1 MNSHAF
7 AALAHIP
14 ILVLPVGPI
23 PRAAFEKYA
32 AEIRTFDSIR
42 LGDIPA
48 GMKDERA
55 RFMPNPLS
63 SGHLYLSY
71 PSHPPPPRHISLSLF
86 RPSHFTLGIIGV
98 AACSSSYSLT
108 SALEQFE
115 NTVLDIFPEGSTFPL
130 SKVCFA
136 FEDEESAGSTG
147 LGDTLPGIISIPSVM
162 GNKKLYIG
170 TLLADLCSHILAE
183 LGRVYHVLES
193 PIGNEYLN
201 SALFPTLPS
210 PSEMPLSL
218 SSANLGYPSYSSQP
232 ELDSSSLSTPNIQIK
247 RSSTAGPGI
256 SHTASLIQRQTTLGP
271 PAVRKRVSAVGAVSS
286 HGRLYKVL
294 GDFFLLA
301 GRTED
306 ASLWYAEA
314 IVLFKT
320 GQDPVWHASVLEGMA
335 TVFVLDAWSAGQGL
349 QSSVSNNGIKEPWA
363 DIYEQ
368 LSQAIALY
376 HKAPVSS
383 ELSQDHSLLALTYCT
398 AVMRQTSLLF
408 CTWST
413 KGWGALAFASMLQP
427 ASTSYTQK
435 TTSDSSWTNLERI
448 SNVSGVSRSQIAN
461 TVSQAHGPWLLH
473 LGPHERLTILQSMAS
488 IYSSVGYRRK
498 EAFILR
504 EVISCIMDLIVCGR
518 EENDLLRKSD
528 VRSASIGNRSEN
540 GDEVSIVGK
549 GAVGVRQN
557 EILEGNQSI
566 LKLLVR
572 ACKVLGV
579 NLEAVGVATATDG
592 TSSEG
597 RGGDSNGSTMED
609 SEDPGDAATES
620 FGWPELQVGVIREA
634 IAVAEAL
641 PAPDP
646 LAVARISLSALRTMH
661 SVLASSDQYH
671 LYQTAGRALAAMRRR
686 GDAPAVQYW
695 AGNPIMSL
703 VLLPLALHR
712 LPIENPFSIL
722 ASKSSATNSLLSGI
736 IDPFLYNPRK
746 SSGLQSK
753 NLIVQDEPIELTI
766 TLRNPYVFDLEIQS
780 ISLSTTGVEFES
792 SPVSAL
798 VIPPNTLY
806 PVTIIGTAK
815 TQGTLVF
822 QGCVVQAPWGAPRE
836 FLLPV
841 PTDADQNLF
850 ARRQSAVR
858 CETGRTKYWG
868 LDSLPWKKNT
878 KRLSTLLPSLKNP
891 PQFLQCVVVP
901 EQPLLRIR
909 WTSLTHGAVMLYNGE
924 ESTIRLTLENIST
937 LPIDF
942 LRLSFEDSTIGP
954 AQEALSEGE
963 LSVFETYETEYD
975 LLHRKA
981 FSWRN
986 EKEITTILPNQKVV
1000 LSVTCVGKVGCAHG
1014 TVHISYSH
1022 VNREHEEQVPVSEM
1036 FYTRQLSYPVTVTVY
1051 HMLECHD
1058 LRLMP
1063 MIDVDYDDIDRRA
1076 SNSVIHLLPQVDDL
1090 AEWCLF
1096 AIDVRNTYGLPFEAT
1111 FEREQAGTENAAVSS
1126 TVPPGSMSRIMLP
1139 VKRFRLSDDQ
1149 ISQPIPT
1156 LSNRQFVVGKSK
1168 LSIEEE
1174 RAQRELFWYREEL
1187 LKIISARWK
1196 ETNGDRHGD
1205 LSLRQQRLTLPMLKA
1220 LRTDLVQVDL
1230 TLMVDSSDGSPQ
1242 ELDYSRGKYIASPNE
1257 MLYLR
1262 AEVTNSSSLPLAMTL
1277 ELIFDPA
1284 EQVLSEGVLSNIAI
1298 GKVQDD
1304 ETKAVEVP
1312 LCFLCTG
1319 RFEIGAEVRLMGTL
1333 KDNRAS
1339 ASRICI
1345 SVREDG

>member
-7 AALAHIP
+7 AALAHIQ

-42 LGDIPA
+42 LGDIPT

-63 SGHLYLSY
+63 SGYLYLSY
-71 PSHPPPPRHISLSLF
+71 PSHPPPPRHIPLSLF

-98 AACSSSYSLT
+98 AACSSSYSLA

-115 NTVLDIFPEGSTFPL
+115 NTVLDISPEGSTFPL
-130 SKVCFA
+130 AKVCFA

-147 LGDTLPGIISIPSVM
+147 LGHTLPGIVSIPSVM

-210 PSEMPLSL
+210 PSEIPLSL
-218 SSANLGYPSYSSQP
+218 SSGNFGYPSYSSQP
-232 ELDSSSLSTPNIQIK
+232 ELESSGLAAPGIQIK
-247 RSSTAGPGI
+247 RSSTVGPGV
-256 SHTASLIQRQTTLGP
+256 SHASLIQRQSTLGP
-271 PAVRKRVSAVGAVSS
+271 PAVRKRASAVGAVSS

-294 GDFFLLA
+294 GDLFLLA

-349 QSSVSNNGIKEPWA
+349 QSSVSNNGVKEPWA

-376 HKAPVSS
+376 HKTPVSS

-413 KGWGALAFASMLQP
+413 KGWGGLAFASMLQP
-427 ASTSYTQK
+427 GSTSYTQK

-448 SNVSGVSRSQIAN
+448 SIVSGVSRSQIAN

-488 IYSSVGYRRK
+488 IYSSLGYRRK

-518 EENDLLRKSD
+518 EENDILRKSD
-528 VRSASIGNRSEN
+528 VGSAGVGNRSEN
-540 GDEVSIVGK
+540 GDEVNIVGK

-579 NLEAVGVATATDG
+579 DLEAVCVAKATDG
-592 TSSEG
+592 TSSEVG
-597 RGGDSNGSTMED
+597 GGDNNGPAVED
-609 SEDPGDAATES
+609 LDGSADTAKES
-620 FGWPELQVGVIREA
+620 FGWPELRVGVIREA

-641 PAPDP
+641 PDP

-661 SVLASSDQYH
+661 SVLASNDQYH

-686 GDAPAVQYW
+686 GDAPAVEYW

-703 VLLPLALHR
+703 ALLPLALHR
-712 LPIENPFSIL
+712 LPIENLCSIL
-722 ASKSSATNSLLSGI
+722 TAKSSATNSLLSGT

-746 SSGLQSK
+746 SSGPQSK

-766 TLRNPYVFDLEIQS
+766 TLRNPYVFDLEIQN

-806 PVTIIGTAK
+806 PITIVGTAK
-815 TQGTLVF
+815 TRGILVF
-822 QGCVVQAPWGAPRE
+822 RGCIVQAPWGAPRE

-850 ARRQSAVR
+850 ARRQSAVK
-858 CETGRTKYWG
+858 CESGRTKYWG
-868 LDSLPWKKNT
+868 LDSRPWEKDG
-878 KRLSTLLPSLKNP
+878 KRLSALLPSLKKP

-924 ESTIRLTLENIST
+924 ESTIRLTLENISA

-963 LSVFETYETEYD
+963 LSVFEMYETEYD

-986 EKEITTILPNQKVV
+986 EKEITNILPNQKVV

-1014 TVHISYSH
+1014 TVHISYSQ
-1022 VNREHEEQVPVSEM
+1022 VNQEHEEQIPASDV

-1058 LRLMP
+1058 LSLMP
-1063 MIDVDYDDIDRRA
+1063 MIDVDYDYDSINRWA
-1076 SNSVIHLLPQVDDL
+1076 SNSVVHLLPEVDDL

-1096 AIDVRNTYGLPFEAT
+1096 AIDVRNTYGLPFEVT
-1111 FEREQAGTENAAVSS
+1111 FEREQAGTESAAVSS

-1139 VKRFRLSDDQ
+1139 VKKFRLSDDQ

-1156 LSNRQFVVGKSK
+1156 LSDRQFVVGKSK

-1174 RAQRELFWYREEL
+1174 QAQRELFWYREEL
-1187 LKIISARWK
+1187 LKIVSARWK

-1220 LRTDLVQVDL
+1220 LRTDVVQVDL
-1230 TLMVDSSDGSPQ
+1230 TLIVDNPDGSPQ
-1242 ELDYSRGKYIASPNE
+1242 ELDYSGGKYIASPNE

-1262 AEVTNSSSLPLAMTL
+1262 VEAVNSSLSPLVMTL
-1277 ELIFDPA
+1277 DLVFDPA
-1284 EQVLSEGVLSNIAI
+1284 EQVLSEGVSSDIAI
-1298 GKVQDD
+1298 GKLKPD

-1319 RFEIGAEVRLMGTL
+1319 RFEIGAEARVMGAL
-1333 KDNRAS
+1333 RDSRVG
-1339 ASRICI
+1339 ASRVCI

>member
-1 MNSHAF
+1 MNTHAF

-23 PRAAFEKYA
+23 PRTAFEKYA

-42 LGDIPA
+42 LGDIPT

-63 SGHLYLSY
+63 SGYLYLSY
-71 PSHPPPPRHISLSLF
+71 PSHPAPPRHMSLSLF

-108 SALEQFE
+108 SALEHFDK
-115 NTVLDIFPEGSTFPL
+115 TVLDISPEGSTFPL
-130 SKVCFA
+130 AKVCFA

-147 LGDTLPGIISIPSVM
+147 LGDTLPGIVSIPSVM

-218 SSANLGYPSYSSQP
+218 SSGNLGYPSYSSQP
-232 ELDSSSLSTPNIQIK
+232 ELDSSGLATPGIQIK

-256 SHTASLIQRQTTLGP
+256 SHTASLIQRQSTLGS

-349 QSSVSNNGIKEPWA
+349 QSSVSNNSVKEPWA

-376 HKAPVSS
+376 HKASVPSD
-383 ELSQDHSLLALTYCT
+383 LSQDHSLLALTYCT

-427 ASTSYTQK
+427 GSTSYTQK

-448 SNVSGVSRSQIAN
+448 SIVSGVSRSQIAN

-488 IYSSVGYRRK
+488 IYSSLGYRRK

-528 VRSASIGNRSEN
+528 AGSVSTGNRSEN
-540 GDEVSIVGK
+540 SDEVSIVGK

-579 NLEAVGVATATDG
+579 DLEAVGVAKTTDG
-592 TSSEG
+592 TRSEVGG
-597 RGGDSNGSTMED
+597 RDSGGSAVED
-609 SEDPGDAATES
+609 LERPVDAAKES
-620 FGWPELQVGVIREA
+620 FGWPELQVGIIREA

-641 PAPDP
+641 PDP

-686 GDAPAVQYW
+686 GDAPAVEYW
-695 AGNPIMSL
+695 AGHPIMSIT
-703 VLLPLALHR
+703 LLPLALHR

-722 ASKSSATNSLLSGI
+722 TAKSSATNSLLSGI
-736 IDPFLYNPRK
+736 TDPFLYNPRRT
-746 SSGLQSK
+746 SGPQSK
-753 NLIVQDEPIELTI
+753 NLIVQGEPIELTI

-806 PVTIIGTAK
+806 SITIIGTAK
-815 TQGTLVF
+815 TRGTLVF
-822 QGCVVQAPWGAPRE
+822 RGCIVQAHWGAPKE

-841 PTDADQNLF
+841 STDADQNLY
-850 ARRQSAVR
+850 ARRQSAVK
-858 CETGRTKYWG
+858 CESGRAKYWG
-868 LDSLPWKKNT
+868 LDSRPWEKDER
-878 KRLSTLLPSLKNP
+878 RLSTPLPSLKKP

-954 AQEALSEGE
+954 AQEALSEGG

-986 EKEITTILPNQKVV
+986 EKEITNILPNQKVV

-1014 TVHISYSH
+1014 TVHIAYSQ
-1022 VNREHEEQVPVSEM
+1022 VNREHEEQVPAPEV

-1063 MIDVDYDDIDRRA
+1063 MVDVNYDDLGSGA
-1076 SNSVIHLLPQVDDL
+1076 SHSVIHLLPEIDDP
-1090 AEWCLF
+1090 AEWCMF
-1096 AIDVRNTYGLPFEAT
+1096 AIDVRNTYGLPFEVT
-1111 FEREQAGTENAAVSS
+1111 FEREQAGTQNAVVSS
-1126 TVPPGSMSRIMLP
+1126 TVPPGSMSCIMLP
-1139 VKRFRLSDDQ
+1139 VKKFRLADDQ

-1156 LSNRQFVVGKSK
+1156 LSDRQFVVGKSK

-1174 RAQRELFWYREEL
+1174 QAQRELFWYREEL
-1187 LKIISARWK
+1187 LKIVSARWK
-1196 ETNGDRHGD
+1196 ETNGDRNGY

-1220 LRTDLVQVDL
+1220 LRTDKVQVDL
-1230 TLMVDSSDGSPQ
+1230 TLIVDSLDSSPQ
-1242 ELDYSRGKYIASPNE
+1242 ELDYSGGKYIASPNE

-1262 AEVTNSSSLPLAMTL
+1262 IEVANSSLSPLAMTL
-1277 ELIFDPA
+1277 DLIFDPA
-1284 EQVLSEGVLSNIAI
+1284 EQVLWEGVLSNMAI
-1298 GKVQDD
+1298 GKLKPD
-1304 ETKAVEVP
+1304 ETKTVEVP

-1319 RFEIGAEVRLMGTL
+1319 RFEIGAEVRIMGAM
-1333 KDNRAS
+1333 KDSRAG

>member
-7 AALAHIP
+7 AALAHIQ

-23 PRAAFEKYA
+23 PRATFEKYA

-42 LGDIPA
+42 LGDIPT

-63 SGHLYLSY
+63 SGYLYLSY
-71 PSHPPPPRHISLSLF
+71 PSHPAPPRHISLSLF

-98 AACSSSYSLT
+98 AACSSSYSLA

-115 NTVLDIFPEGSTFPL
+115 NTVLDISPEGSTFPL
-130 SKVCFA
+130 AKVCFA
-136 FEDEESAGSTG
+136 FEDEESARSTG
-147 LGDTLPGIISIPSVM
+147 LGHTLPGIVSIPSMM

-210 PSEMPLSL
+210 PTEMPLSL
-218 SSANLGYPSYSSQP
+218 NSGNFGYSSYSSQP
-232 ELDSSSLSTPNIQIK
+232 ELDSSGLAAPGIQIK

-256 SHTASLIQRQTTLGP
+256 NHTTSFIQRQSTLGP

-349 QSSVSNNGIKEPWA
+349 QSSVSNNGVREPWA

-383 ELSQDHSLLALTYCT
+383 ELSQDHSLLVLTYCT
-398 AVMRQTSLLF
+398 AVIRQTSLLF

-413 KGWGALAFASMLQP
+413 KGWGGLAFASMLQP
-427 ASTSYTQK
+427 GSTSYTQK

-448 SNVSGVSRSQIAN
+448 SIVSGVSRSQIAN

-473 LGPHERLTILQSMAS
+473 LGPHERLIILQSMAS
-488 IYSSVGYRRK
+488 IYSSLGYRRK

-528 VRSASIGNRSEN
+528 VGSVGMGNRSEN

-557 EILEGNQSI
+557 ETLEGNQSI
-566 LKLLVR
+566 LKLLIR

-579 NLEAVGVATATDG
+579 DLEAVCVAKATDG
-592 TSSEG
+592 TSSEVG
-597 RGGDSNGSTMED
+597 GGDNNGSALD
-609 SEDPGDAATES
+609 DLDGSADAAKES

-641 PAPDP
+641 PDP
-646 LAVARISLSALRTMH
+646 LAVARISLSALKTMH

-686 GDAPAVQYW
+686 GDAPAVEYW
-695 AGNPIMSL
+695 AGNPFMSL
-703 VLLPLALHR
+703 ALLPLALHR
-712 LPIENPFSIL
+712 LPIENPCSIL
-722 ASKSSATNSLLSGI
+722 TAKSSATNSLLSGI

-746 SSGLQSK
+746 SSGPQSK
-753 NLIVQDEPIELTI
+753 NLIVQGEPIELTI
-766 TLRNPYVFDLEIQS
+766 TLRNPYVFDLEIQN

-792 SPVSAL
+792 SPISAL

-806 PVTIIGTAK
+806 PITIIGTAK
-815 TQGTLVF
+815 TRGTLVF
-822 QGCVVQAPWGAPRE
+822 RGCIVQAPWGAPRE

-850 ARRQSAVR
+850 ARRQSAVK
-858 CETGRTKYWG
+858 CESGRTKYWG
-868 LDSLPWKKNT
+868 LDSHPWEKDGR
-878 KRLSTLLPSLKNP
+878 RLSTLLPSLKKP

-986 EKEITTILPNQKVV
+986 EKDITNILPNQKVV

-1014 TVHISYSH
+1014 TVHISYSQVH
-1022 VNREHEEQVPVSEM
+1022 REHEEKVPVSEV

-1058 LRLMP
+1058 LSLMA
-1063 MIDVDYDDIDRRA
+1063 MVDVDYDDISRRA
-1076 SNSVIHLLPQVDDL
+1076 SNSVIHLLPEVDDPT
-1090 AEWCLF
+1090 EWCLF
-1096 AIDVRNTYGLPFEAT
+1096 AIDVRNTYGLPFEVT
-1111 FEREQAGTENAAVSS
+1111 FKREQAGTESATVSS

-1139 VKRFRLSDDQ
+1139 VKKFRLLDDQ
-1149 ISQPIPT
+1149 VSQPIPT
-1156 LSNRQFVVGKSK
+1156 LSDRQFVVGKSK

-1174 RAQRELFWYREEL
+1174 QAQRELFWYREEL
-1187 LKIISARWK
+1187 LKIVSARWK

-1220 LRTDLVQVDL
+1220 LRTDVVQVDL
-1230 TLMVDSSDGSPQ
+1230 TLIVDSQDGSPQ
-1242 ELDYSRGKYIASPNE
+1242 ELDYSGGRYIASPNE

-1262 AEVTNSSSLPLAMTL
+1262 VEVANSSLLPLVMAL
-1277 ELIFDPA
+1277 DLIFDPA
-1284 EQVLSEGVLSNIAI
+1284 EQVLSEGVSSNITI
-1298 GKVQDD
+1298 GKLVPD

-1319 RFEIGAEVRLMGTL
+1319 RFEIGAEVRIMGAL
-1333 KDNRAS
+1333 KDSRAG

>member
-1 MNSHAF
+1 MNTHAF

-23 PRAAFEKYA
+23 PRTVFEKYA

-42 LGDIPA
+42 LGDIPT

-63 SGHLYLSY
+63 SGYLYLSY
-71 PSHPPPPRHISLSLF
+71 PSHPAPPRHMSLSLF

-108 SALEQFE
+108 SALEQFDK
-115 NTVLDIFPEGSTFPL
+115 TVLDISPEGSTFPL
-130 SKVCFA
+130 AKVCFA

-147 LGDTLPGIISIPSVM
+147 LGDTLPGIVSIPSVM

-218 SSANLGYPSYSSQP
+218 SSGNLGYPSYSSQP
-232 ELDSSSLSTPNIQIK
+232 ELDSSGLTTPGIQIK

-256 SHTASLIQRQTTLGP
+256 SHTASLIQRQSTLGS

-349 QSSVSNNGIKEPWA
+349 QSSVSNNSIKEPWA

-376 HKAPVSS
+376 HKASVPSD
-383 ELSQDHSLLALTYCT
+383 LSQDHSLLALTYCT

-427 ASTSYTQK
+427 GSTSYTQR

-448 SNVSGVSRSQIAN
+448 SIVSGVSRSQIAN

-488 IYSSVGYRRK
+488 IYSSLGYRRK

-528 VRSASIGNRSEN
+528 VGSASTDNRSEN

-579 NLEAVGVATATDG
+579 DLEAVGVAKTTDG
-592 TSSEG
+592 TSSEVGG
-597 RGGDSNGSTMED
+597 RDNGGSAVED
-609 SEDPGDAATES
+609 LERPVDAAKES

-641 PAPDP
+641 PDP

-686 GDAPAVQYW
+686 GDAPAVEYW
-695 AGNPIMSL
+695 AGHPIMSIA
-703 VLLPLALHR
+703 LLPLALHR
-712 LPIENPFSIL
+712 MPIENPFSIL
-722 ASKSSATNSLLSGI
+722 TAKSSATNSLLSGI
-736 IDPFLYNPRK
+736 TDPFLYNPRK
-746 SSGLQSK
+746 TSGSQSK
-753 NLIVQDEPIELTI
+753 NLIVQGEPIELTI

-806 PVTIIGTAK
+806 PITIIGTAK

-822 QGCVVQAPWGAPRE
+822 RGCIVQAHWGAPRE

-841 PTDADQNLF
+841 STDVDQNLF
-850 ARRQSAVR
+850 ARRQSAVK
-858 CETGRTKYWG
+858 CESGRTKYWG
-868 LDSLPWKKNT
+868 LDSRPWEKDER
-878 KRLSTLLPSLKNP
+878 RLSTPLPSLKKP
-891 PQFLQCVVVP
+891 PQFLQCIVVP

-924 ESTIRLTLENIST
+924 ESTIRLTLENISA

-954 AQEALSEGE
+954 AQEALSEGG

-986 EKEITTILPNQKVV
+986 EKEITNILPNQKVV

-1014 TVHISYSH
+1014 TVHIAYSQ
-1022 VNREHEEQVPVSEM
+1022 VNREREEQVPTPEV

-1063 MIDVDYDDIDRRA
+1063 MVDVNYDDIGSRA
-1076 SNSVIHLLPQVDDL
+1076 CNSVIHLLPEVDDPT
-1090 AEWCLF
+1090 EWCLF
-1096 AIDVRNTYGLPFEAT
+1096 AIDVRNTYGLPFEVT
-1111 FEREQAGTENAAVSS
+1111 FEREQAETQNAAVSS
-1126 TVPPGSMSRIMLP
+1126 TVPPGSMSCIMLP
-1139 VKRFRLSDDQ
+1139 VKKFRLADDQ

-1156 LSNRQFVVGKSK
+1156 LSDRQFVVGKSK

-1174 RAQRELFWYREEL
+1174 QAQRELFWYREEL
-1187 LKIISARWK
+1187 LKIVSARWK
-1196 ETNGDRHGD
+1196 ETNGDRNGY

-1220 LRTDLVQVDL
+1220 LRTDMVQVDL
-1230 TLMVDSSDGSPQ
+1230 TLIVDTPDSSPQ
-1242 ELDYSRGKYIASPNE
+1242 ELDYSGGKYIASPNE

-1262 AEVTNSSSLPLAMTL
+1262 VEVANSSSSPLAMTL
-1277 ELIFDPA
+1277 DLIFDPA
-1284 EQVLSEGVLSNIAI
+1284 EQVLWEGVLSNMAM
-1298 GKVQDD
+1298 GKLKPD
-1304 ETKAVEVP
+1304 ETKTVEVP

-1319 RFEIGAEVRLMGTL
+1319 RFEIGAEVRIMGAM
-1333 KDNRAS
+1333 KNSRAG

>member
-71 PSHPPPPRHISLSLF
+71 PSHPSPPRHMSLSLF

-98 AACSSSYSLT
+98 AACSSSYSIT

-115 NTVLDIFPEGSTFPL
+115 NTVLDISPEGSTFPL
-130 SKVCFA
+130 AKVCFA
-136 FEDEESAGSTG
+136 FEDEESARSTG
-147 LGDTLPGIISIPSVM
+147 LGNTLPGIVSIPSVM
-162 GNKKLYIG
+162 GNKKIYIG

-193 PIGNEYLN
+193 PVGNEYLN
-201 SALFPTLPS
+201 STLFPTLPS

-218 SSANLGYPSYSSQP
+218 SSGNLGYPSYSSQP
-232 ELDSSSLSTPNIQIK
+232 ELDSSGLIAPGVQIK
-247 RSSTAGPGI
+247 RSSTAAPGI
-256 SHTASLIQRQTTLGP
+256 SHTTSFTQRQSTLSP
-271 PAVRKRVSAVGAVSS
+271 QVVRKRASAVGAVSS
-286 HGRLYKVL
+286 HGRLYKIL

-349 QSSVSNNGIKEPWA
+349 QSSVSNNGVKEPWA

-376 HKAPVSS
+376 HKAPVPSD
-383 ELSQDHSLLALTYCT
+383 LSQDHSLLALTYCT
-398 AVMRQTSLLF
+398 AVLRQTSLLF

-427 ASTSYTQK
+427 GSTSYTQK
-435 TTSDSSWTNLERI
+435 MTSDSSWTNLERI
-448 SNVSGVSRSQIAN
+448 NIVSGVSRSQIAN

-473 LGPHERLTILQSMAS
+473 LDPHERLTILQSMAS
-488 IYSSVGYRRK
+488 IYSSLGYRRK

-518 EENDLLRKSD
+518 EENNLLRKSD
-528 VRSASIGNRSEN
+528 IGSAGVGSRSEN
-540 GDEVSIVGK
+540 SDEMSIVGK

-572 ACKVLGV
+572 ACKVLGID
-579 NLEAVGVATATDG
+579 LEAVCVAKVTDG
-592 TSSEG
+592 TSSEVG
-597 RGGDSNGSTMED
+597 SGDNSSSAVDDLDASTD
-609 SEDPGDAATES
+609 VAKES

-641 PAPDP
+641 PDP
-646 LAVARISLSALRTMH
+646 LAVARISLSALKTMH
-661 SVLASSDQYH
+661 FVLASSDQYH

-686 GDAPAVQYW
+686 GDAPAVEYW
-695 AGNPIMSL
+695 AVNPIMSIT
-703 VLLPLALHR
+703 LLPLPLHR
-712 LPIENPFSIL
+712 LPIENQFSIL
-722 ASKSSATNSLLSGI
+722 TATLSATDSLLSGI
-736 IDPFLYNPRK
+736 IDPFLYNPRR
-746 SSGLQSK
+746 SSGPQSK
-753 NLIVQDEPIELTI
+753 NLVVQGEPIELTI

-792 SPVSAL
+792 SPISAL

-806 PVTIIGTAK
+806 PITIIGTAK
-815 TQGTLVF
+815 TRGTLVF
-822 QGCVVQAPWGAPRE
+822 RGCIIEAPWGAPRE

-841 PTDADQNLF
+841 PTDADQNLL
-850 ARRQSAVR
+850 ARRQSAVK
-858 CETGRTKYWG
+858 CESGRTKYWG
-868 LDSLPWKKNT
+868 LDSRPWEKDGR
-878 KRLSTLLPSLKNP
+878 RLSALLPSLKKP
-891 PQFLQCVVVP
+891 PQFLQCFVVP

-924 ESTIRLTLENIST
+924 ESIIRLTLENISA

-963 LSVFETYETEYD
+963 LSVFETYETEFD

-986 EKEITTILPNQKVV
+986 EKEITNILPNQKVV
-1000 LSVTCVGKVGCAHG
+1000 LAVTCVGKVGCAHG
-1014 TVHISYSH
+1014 TVHISYSYSQA
-1022 VNREHEEQVPVSEM
+1022 NREHEEQVPASEV

-1058 LRLMP
+1058 LSLMP
-1063 MIDVDYDDIDRRA
+1063 MIDVDYDDISHRA
-1076 SNSVIHLLPQVDDL
+1076 GNSVIHFLPDDDPE
-1090 AEWCLF
+1090 EWCLF
-1096 AIDVRNTYGLPFEAT
+1096 AIDVRNTYGLPFEVT
-1111 FEREQAGTENAAVSS
+1111 FERDQIGTKSAAVSS
-1126 TVPPGSMSRIMLP
+1126 TVPPGSMTRVMLP
-1139 VKRFRLSDDQ
+1139 VKKFRLSDDQ

-1156 LSNRQFVVGKSK
+1156 LSDRQFVVGKSK

-1174 RAQRELFWYREEL
+1174 QAQRELFWYREEL
-1187 LKIISARWK
+1187 LKIVSARWK

-1220 LRTDLVQVDL
+1220 LRTDVMQVDL
-1230 TLMVDSSDGSPQ
+1230 MLIMDSPDGSPQ
-1242 ELDYSRGKYIASPNE
+1242 ELNYSRGKYIASPNE

-1262 AEVTNSSSLPLAMTL
+1262 VEVANSSLSPLVMAL
-1277 ELIFDPA
+1277 DLIFDPA
-1284 EQVLSEGVLSNIAI
+1284 DQVLSEGVSSNIAI
-1298 GKVQDD
+1298 GKLVPD

-1319 RFEIGAEVRLMGTL
+1319 RFEIGAEVRIMGAL
-1333 KDNRAS
+1333 KDSRAGT
-1339 ASRICI
+1339 SRICI

>member
-1 MNSHAF
+1 MTSHAF
-7 AALAHIP
+7 AALAHIQ

-23 PRAAFEKYA
+23 PRTAFEKYA

-42 LGDIPA
+42 LGDIPT

-71 PSHPPPPRHISLSLF
+71 PSHPAPPRHLPLSLF
-86 RPSHFTLGIIGV
+86 RPSHFTLGIIGI
-98 AACSSSYSLT
+98 AACSSSYSLA

-115 NTVLDIFPEGSTFPL
+115 NTVLDISPEGSTFPL
-130 SKVCFA
+130 AKVCFA
-136 FEDEESAGSTG
+136 FEEEECVGNAG

-162 GNKKLYIG
+162 GNKKLYLG
-170 TLLADLCSHILAE
+170 TLLADLCSQILAE
-183 LGRVYHVLES
+183 LGRVYQVLEN
-193 PIGNEYLN
+193 PVGNEYLN

-218 SSANLGYPSYSSQP
+218 SSGILGFPSYSSQP
-232 ELDSSSLSTPNIQIK
+232 ELDSSGLAAPNIPIK
-247 RSSTAGPGI
+247 RSSTSGPII
-256 SHTASLIQRQTTLGP
+256 SHTTSLTQRHSTLGP
-271 PAVRKRVSAVGAVSS
+271 PAAKKRASAVGAVSS

-301 GRTED
+301 GRTEE
-306 ASLWYAEA
+306 AMLWYAEA

-320 GQDPVWHASVLEGMA
+320 GQDPVWHASALEGMA
-335 TVFVLDAWSAGQGL
+335 TVFVLDAWSVGQGL
-349 QSSVSNNGIKEPWA
+349 QSSVSNNGMKEPWA

-376 HKAPVSS
+376 HKAPVHS
-383 ELSQDHSLLALTYCT
+383 ELSQDYSLLALTYCT
-398 AVMRQTSLLF
+398 VVMRQTSLLF
-408 CTWST
+408 CVWST

-427 ASTSYTQK
+427 GSTSYMQK
-435 TTSDSSWTNLERI
+435 ATSDRSWTNMERLSI
-448 SNVSGVSRSQIAN
+448 VSGVSRSHIAN

-488 IYSSVGYRRK
+488 IYSCLGYRRK

-528 VRSASIGNRSEN
+528 IGSANIGSHSEN
-540 GDEVSIVGK
+540 GDEVNMAGK
-549 GAVGVRQN
+549 GAVGMRQN

-566 LKLLVR
+566 LKLLICS
-572 ACKVLGV
+572 CKVLGV
-579 NLEAVGVATATDG
+579 DLEAVGVAKAADG
-592 TSSEG
+592 ISTEVG
-597 RGGDSNGSTMED
+597 RGDSNSSSMED
-609 SEDPGDAATES
+609 LEGLVDAAKES

-641 PAPDP
+641 PDP

-671 LYQTAGRALAAMRRR
+671 LYQTAGRALAVMRRR
-686 GDAPAVQYW
+686 GDAPAVEYW
-695 AGNPIMSL
+695 AGHPIMSL
-703 VLLPLALHR
+703 ALLPLALHR
-712 LPIENPFSIL
+712 LPIENLCSIL
-722 ASKSSATNSLLSGI
+722 TATPSATNSLLSGI
-736 IDPFLYNPRK
+736 TDPFLYNPRK
-746 SSGLQSK
+746 LSGPQSK
-753 NLIVQDEPIELTI
+753 NLIVQGEPIELTI

-780 ISLSTTGVEFES
+780 ISLSTTGVEFEC
-792 SPVSAL
+792 SPVSTL

-806 PVTIIGTAK
+806 PITVVGTAK
-815 TQGTLVF
+815 TRGTLVF
-822 QGCVVQAPWGAPRE
+822 RGCIVQAAWGAAKE

-850 ARRQSAVR
+850 ARHQSAVK
-858 CETGRTKYWG
+858 CESGRTKHWG
-868 LDSLPWKKNT
+868 LDSRPWEKDGR
-878 KRLSTLLPSLKNP
+878 RLSTLLPSFKKP

-924 ESTIRLTLENIST
+924 ESSIRLTLENISA

-975 LLHRKA
+975 LLHRQA
-981 FSWRN
+981 LSWRN
-986 EKEITTILPNQKVV
+986 DKEITKILPNQKVV
-1000 LSVTCVGKVGCAHG
+1000 LSVTCLGKVGCAHG
-1014 TVHISYSH
+1014 TIHISYSQ
-1022 VNREHEEQVPVSEM
+1022 VNREHEEQAPAAEV

-1058 LRLMP
+1058 LSLVP
-1063 MIDVDYDDIDRRA
+1063 MVDVDYDIGHRA
-1076 SNSVIHLLPQVDDL
+1076 SNSMTQILPEVDDP

-1096 AIDVRNTYGLPFEAT
+1096 AVDVRNTYGLPFEVT
-1111 FEREQAGTENAAVSS
+1111 FEREQAGTESAAVSS

-1139 VKRFRLSDDQ
+1139 VKKFRLSDDQ

-1156 LSNRQFVVGKSK
+1156 LSDRQFVVGKSR

-1174 RAQRELFWYREEL
+1174 QAQRELFWYREEL

-1220 LRTDLVQVDL
+1220 LRTDVVRVDL
-1230 TLMVDSSDGSPQ
+1230 TLVTDNQDDGSPE
-1242 ELDYSRGKYIASPNE
+1242 ELDYGGGKYIARPNE

-1262 AEVTNSSSLPLAMTL
+1262 VEVANSTLSPLVMAL
-1277 ELIFDPA
+1277 DLIVDPA
-1284 EQVLSEGVLSNIAI
+1284 EQVLSEGGLSNVVI
-1298 GKVQDD
+1298 GKLESEESRD
-1304 ETKAVEVP
+1304 VEVP
-1312 LCFLCTG
+1312 LYFLCTG
-1319 RFEIGAEVRLMGTL
+1319 RFEIGAEVRILGAP
-1333 KDNRAS
+1333 KDSRAG
-1339 ASRICI
+1339 ASRVCI

>member
-14 ILVLPVGPI
+14 ILVFPVGPI

-63 SGHLYLSY
+63 SGYLYLSY
-71 PSHPPPPRHISLSLF
+71 PSHPPPPRHMSLSLF

-98 AACSSSYSLT
+98 AACSSSYPLA

-130 SKVCFA
+130 AKVCLA

-147 LGDTLPGIISIPSVM
+147 LGDTLPGIVSIPSVM

-210 PSEMPLSL
+210 PSEMPLPL
-218 SSANLGYPSYSSQP
+218 SSGNLGYPSYSSQP
-232 ELDSSSLSTPNIQIK
+232 ELESSGLATSGIQIK
-247 RSSTAGPGI
+247 RSSTAGPGN
-256 SHTASLIQRQTTLGP
+256 SHTASLIRQTTLGP
-271 PAVRKRVSAVGAVSS
+271 PAVRKRISAVGAVSS

-320 GQDPVWHASVLEGMA
+320 GQDPVWHGSVLEGMA

-376 HKAPVSS
+376 HKAPAPS
-383 ELSQDHSLLALTYCT
+383 EPSQDHSLLALTYCT

-435 TTSDSSWTNLERI
+435 TTSDNSWTNLERI
-448 SNVSGVSRSQIAN
+448 SIVSGVSRSQIAN

-473 LGPHERLTILQSMAS
+473 LGPHERLNILQSMAT
-488 IYSSVGYRRK
+488 IYSSLGYKRK

-518 EENDLLRKSD
+518 EENDLSRKSD
-528 VRSASIGNRSEN
+528 LGSANTGNRSEN
-540 GDEVSIVGK
+540 GDEVSTVGK

-579 NLEAVGVATATDG
+579 DLEAVGVVTATDG
-592 TSSEG
+592 NSSEAGG
-597 RGGDSNGSTMED
+597 RDNNGSAMVDLE
-609 SEDPGDAATES
+609 GLADAARES

-641 PAPDP
+641 PDP

-686 GDAPAVQYW
+686 GDAPAVEYW

-703 VLLPLALHR
+703 ALLPLALHR

-722 ASKSSATNSLLSGI
+722 AAKSSATNSLLSGI

-746 SSGLQSK
+746 SSGPQSK

-806 PVTIIGTAK
+806 SITIIGTAK
-815 TQGTLVF
+815 TRGTLVF
-822 QGCVVQAPWGAPRE
+822 RGCIVQAPWGAPRE

-858 CETGRTKYWG
+858 CESGRTKYWG
-868 LDSLPWKKNT
+868 LDSLPWEKDRR
-878 KRLSTLLPSLKNP
+878 RLSTLLPSLKNP
-891 PQFLQCVVVP
+891 PQFLQCVVVS

-924 ESTIRLTLENIST
+924 ESTIRLTLENISA

-942 LRLSFEDSTIGP
+942 IRLSFEDSTIGP

-986 EKEITTILPNQKVV
+986 EKEITNILPNQKVV

-1014 TVHISYSH
+1014 TVHISYSQ
-1022 VNREHEEQVPVSEM
+1022 VNRDHEEQVPVPEV
-1036 FYTRQLSYPVTVTVY
+1036 FYTRQLSYPVAVTVY

-1058 LRLMP
+1058 MRLMP
-1063 MIDVDYDDIDRRA
+1063 MIDVDYDDISRRA
-1076 SNSVIHLLPQVDDL
+1076 SNSVIHLLPEVDYPK
-1090 AEWCLF
+1090 EWCLF
-1096 AIDVRNTYGLPFEAT
+1096 AIDVRNTYGLPFEVT
-1111 FEREQAGTENAAVSS
+1111 FGREQAGTEIAAVSS
-1126 TVPPGSMSRIMLP
+1126 TVPPGSMSRIMLL
-1139 VKRFRLSDDQ
+1139 VKKFRLSDDQ

-1156 LSNRQFVVGKSK
+1156 LSDRQFVVGKSK

-1174 RAQRELFWYREEL
+1174 QAQRELFWYREEL
-1187 LKIISARWK
+1187 LKIVSARWK

-1220 LRTDLVQVDL
+1220 LRTDVVQIDL
-1230 TLMVDSSDGSPQ
+1230 TLIVDNPDGSPQ

-1262 AEVTNSSSLPLAMTL
+1262 VEVANSSLSPLAMTL
-1277 ELIFDPA
+1277 DLIFDPA
-1284 EQVLSEGVLSNIAI
+1284 EQVLSEGVLSSIAI
-1298 GKVQDD
+1298 GKVKPD

-1319 RFEIGAEVRLMGTL
+1319 RFEIGAEVRIMGTS
-1333 KDNRAS
+1333 KGSRAS

>member
-7 AALAHIP
+7 AALAHIQ

-23 PRAAFEKYA
+23 PRATFEKYA

-42 LGDIPA
+42 LGDIPT

-63 SGHLYLSY
+63 SGYLYLSY
-71 PSHPPPPRHISLSLF
+71 PSHPAPPRHISLSLF

-98 AACSSSYSLT
+98 AACSSSYSLA

-115 NTVLDIFPEGSTFPL
+115 NTVLDISPEGSTFPL
-130 SKVCFA
+130 AKVCFA
-136 FEDEESAGSTG
+136 FEDEESARSTG
-147 LGDTLPGIISIPSVM
+147 LGHTLPGIVSIPSMM

-210 PSEMPLSL
+210 PTEMPLSL
-218 SSANLGYPSYSSQP
+218 NSGNFGYSSYSSQP
-232 ELDSSSLSTPNIQIK
+232 ELDSSGLAAPGIQIK

-256 SHTASLIQRQTTLGP
+256 NHTASFIQRQSTLGP
-271 PAVRKRVSAVGAVSS
+271 PAVRKRASAVGAVSS

-335 TVFVLDAWSAGQGL
+335 TVFVLDAWSAGKAC
-349 QSSVSNNGIKEPWA
+349 NNGVREPWA

-383 ELSQDHSLLALTYCT
+383 ELSQDHSLLVLTYCT
-398 AVMRQTSLLF
+398 AVIRQTSLLF

-413 KGWGALAFASMLQP
+413 KGWGGLAFASMLQP
-427 ASTSYTQK
+427 GSTSYTQK

-448 SNVSGVSRSQIAN
+448 SIVSGVSRSQIAN

-473 LGPHERLTILQSMAS
+473 LGPHERLIILQSMAS
-488 IYSSVGYRRK
+488 IYSSLGYRRK

-504 EVISCIMDLIVCGR
+504 EVISCIMDLI
-518 EENDLLRKSD
+518 
-528 VRSASIGNRSEN
+528 N

-557 EILEGNQSI
+557 ETLEGNQSI
-566 LKLLVR
+566 LKLLIR
-572 ACKVLGV
+572 TCKVLGV
-579 NLEAVGVATATDG
+579 DLEAVCVAKATDG
-592 TSSEG
+592 TSN
-597 RGGDSNGSTMED
+597 DLDGSA
-609 SEDPGDAATES
+609 DAAKES

-641 PAPDP
+641 PDP
-646 LAVARISLSALRTMH
+646 LAVARISLSALKTMH

-686 GDAPAVQYW
+686 GDAPAVEYW
-695 AGNPIMSL
+695 AGNPFMSL
-703 VLLPLALHR
+703 ALLPLALHR
-712 LPIENPFSIL
+712 LPIENPCSIL
-722 ASKSSATNSLLSGI
+722 TAKSSATNSLLSGI

-746 SSGLQSK
+746 SSGPQSK
-753 NLIVQDEPIELTI
+753 NLIVQGEPIELTI
-766 TLRNPYVFDLEIQS
+766 TLRNPYVFDLEIQN

-792 SPVSAL
+792 SPISAL

-806 PVTIIGTAK
+806 PITIIGTAK
-815 TQGTLVF
+815 TRGTLVF
-822 QGCVVQAPWGAPRE
+822 RGCIVQAPWGAPRE

-850 ARRQSAVR
+850 ARRQSAVK
-858 CETGRTKYWG
+858 CESGRTKYWG
-868 LDSLPWKKNT
+868 LDSHPWEKDGR
-878 KRLSTLLPSLKNP
+878 RLSTLLPSLKKP

-975 LLHRKA
+975 ILHRKA

-986 EKEITTILPNQKVV
+986 EKDITNILPNQKVV

-1014 TVHISYSH
+1014 TVHISYSQVH
-1022 VNREHEEQVPVSEM
+1022 REHEEKVPVSEV

-1058 LRLMP
+1058 LSLMA
-1063 MIDVDYDDIDRRA
+1063 MVDVDYDDISRRA
-1076 SNSVIHLLPQVDDL
+1076 SNSVIHLLPEVDDPT
-1090 AEWCLF
+1090 EWCLF
-1096 AIDVRNTYGLPFEAT
+1096 AIDVRNTYGLPFEVT
-1111 FEREQAGTENAAVSS
+1111 FKREQA
-1126 TVPPGSMSRIMLP
+1126 
-1139 VKRFRLSDDQ
+1139 DDQ

-1156 LSNRQFVVGKSK
+1156 LSDRQFVVGKSK

-1174 RAQRELFWYREEL
+1174 QAQRELFWYREEL
-1187 LKIISARWK
+1187 LKIVSARWK

-1220 LRTDLVQVDL
+1220 LRTDVVQVDL
-1230 TLMVDSSDGSPQ
+1230 TLIVDSQDGSPQ
-1242 ELDYSRGKYIASPNE
+1242 ELDYSGGRYIASPNE
-1257 MLYLR
+1257 MLYLCV
-1262 AEVTNSSSLPLAMTL
+1262 EVANSSLLPLVMAL
-1277 ELIFDPA
+1277 DLIFDPA
-1284 EQVLSEGVLSNIAI
+1284 EQVLSEGVSSNITI
-1298 GKVQDD
+1298 GKLVPD

-1319 RFEIGAEVRLMGTL
+1319 RFEIGAEVRIMGAL
-1333 KDNRAS
+1333 KDSRAG

>member
-1 MNSHAF
+1 MTSHAF

-23 PRAAFEKYA
+23 PRAVFEKYA

-63 SGHLYLSY
+63 SGYLYLSY
-71 PSHPPPPRHISLSLF
+71 PSHPPPPRHLPLSLF

-98 AACSSSYSLT
+98 AACSSSYSIA
-108 SALEQFE
+108 SAVEQFE
-115 NTVLDIFPEGSTFPL
+115 NTVLDISPEGSTFPL
-130 SKVCFA
+130 AKVCFA
-136 FEDEESAGSTG
+136 FEDDESAGSTG
-147 LGDTLPGIISIPSVM
+147 LGDTLPGIVSIPSVM

-183 LGRVYHVLES
+183 LGRVYQVLES
-193 PIGNEYLN
+193 PVGNEYLN

-210 PSEMPLSL
+210 PSEMPLPLNSG
-218 SSANLGYPSYSSQP
+218 NLGLLAYSSQP
-232 ELDSSSLSTPNIQIK
+232 ELDSSGLATPNIQIK

-256 SHTASLIQRQTTLGP
+256 SHTASFIHRQSTLGP
-271 PAVRKRVSAVGAVSS
+271 PAVKKRASAIGAVSS

-335 TVFVLDAWSAGQGL
+335 TVFVLDAWSVGQGF
-349 QSSVSNNGIKEPWA
+349 QSSVSNNGNKEPWA

-368 LSQAIALY
+368 LSQAVALY
-376 HKAPVSS
+376 HKAPVPS

-408 CTWST
+408 CIWST

-427 ASTSYTQK
+427 GSTSYMQK
-435 TTSDSSWTNLERI
+435 TTSDSSWANLERLSI
-448 SNVSGVSRSQIAN
+448 VSGVSRSQIAN
-461 TVSQAHGPWLLH
+461 AVSQAHGPWLLH
-473 LGPHERLTILQSMAS
+473 LGPHERLTILQSMAN
-488 IYSSVGYRRK
+488 IYSCLGYRRK
-498 EAFILR
+498 EAFVLR
-504 EVISCIMDLIVCGR
+504 EVTSCIMDLIVCGR

-528 VRSASIGNRSEN
+528 VGSASIGNRSEN
-540 GDEVSIVGK
+540 GDEVNMVGK
-549 GAVGVRQN
+549 GAVGVRPN

-566 LKLLVR
+566 LVLLIR

-579 NLEAVGVATATDG
+579 DLEAVGVAKAAD
-592 TSSEG
+592 TSSEVES
-597 RGGDSNGSTMED
+597 GDSNRPSTED
-609 SEDPGDAATES
+609 LESLADAAKEP
-620 FGWPELQVGVIREA
+620 FGWSELQVGVVREA

-641 PAPDP
+641 PDP

-686 GDAPAVQYW
+686 GDAPAVEYW
-695 AGNPIMSL
+695 AGHPIMSL
-703 VLLPLALHR
+703 SLLPLALHR
-712 LPIENPFSIL
+712 LPIENLFSML
-722 ASKSSATNSLLSGI
+722 TAKSSTTDSLLSGI
-736 IDPFLYNPRK
+736 TDPFLYNPRK
-746 SSGLQSK
+746 SSGPQGK
-753 NLIVQDEPIELTI
+753 NLIVQGEPIELTI
-766 TLRNPYVFDLEIQS
+766 TIRNPYVFDLEIQS
-780 ISLSTTGVEFES
+780 ISLSTTGVEFEC

-806 PVTIIGTAK
+806 PVTIVGTAK
-815 TQGTLVF
+815 TRGTLVF
-822 QGCVVQAPWGAPRE
+822 RGCIVQAPWGTARE

-841 PTDADQNLF
+841 PTDADQDLF
-850 ARRQSAVR
+850 ARRQSAVK
-858 CETGRTKYWG
+858 CESGRTKYWG
-868 LDSLPWKKNT
+868 LDSRPWEKDRR
-878 KRLSTLLPSLKNP
+878 RLSTLPSLKKQ

-924 ESTIRLTLENIST
+924 ESTIRLTLENISA

-986 EKEITTILPNQKVV
+986 DKEITNILPKQKVI

-1014 TVHISYSH
+1014 TVHISYSQ
-1022 VNREHEEQVPVSEM
+1022 VSREHEEQVPASEV

-1063 MIDVDYDDIDRRA
+1063 MVDVDYDDIGHRT
-1076 SNSVIHLLPQVDDL
+1076 SNSVTQLLPEVDDP

-1096 AIDVRNTYGLPFEAT
+1096 AIDVRNTYGLPFEVT
-1111 FEREQAGTENAAVSS
+1111 FERKQAGTKSAAVPS

-1139 VKRFRLSDDQ
+1139 VRKFRLSDDQ

-1156 LSNRQFVVGKSK
+1156 LSDRQFVVGKSK

-1174 RAQRELFWYREEL
+1174 QAQRELFWYREEL
-1187 LKIISARWK
+1187 LKIVSARWK

-1205 LSLRQQRLTLPMLKA
+1205 LSLRQQRMTLPMLKA
-1220 LRTDLVQVDL
+1220 LRTDVVHVDL
-1230 TLMVDSSDGSPQ
+1230 TLMVDNQDGSPQ
-1242 ELDYSRGKYIASPNE
+1242 ELDYIGGKYIASPNE

-1262 AEVTNSSSLPLAMTL
+1262 VEVTNSSLSSLTMALDL
-1277 ELIFDPA
+1277 FFDPA
-1284 EQVLSEGVLSNIAI
+1284 EHVLSEGVLSNIAV
-1298 GKVQDD
+1298 GKLESE
-1304 ETKAVEVP
+1304 ETRAVEVP
-1312 LCFLCTG
+1312 LCFLCVG
-1319 RFEIGAEVRLMGTL
+1319 RFEIGAEVRVMGAP
-1333 KDNRAS
+1333 KDSRAG
-1339 ASRICI
+1339 ASRLCI